1 LPFFLI
7 RQRQRVYPGISAK
20 DVHRKTNAVEGI
32 NKKRRKNEMINES
45 EFDYVDM
52 TDEELAAQAF
62 NDAVEHAQITLQ
74 LSENCYRKFGKQ
86 LLSETQ
92 KSYFQNMANGILPT
106 DEEQTAM
113 DNEQITL
120 DMQAVKKAREI
131 NKQQAAKLG
140 EAYTPE
146 LRLED
151 KTEGF
156 GVN

>member
-1 LPFFLI
+1 
-7 RQRQRVYPGISAK
+7 
-20 DVHRKTNAVEGI
+20 
-32 NKKRRKNEMINES
+32 MINES

-52 TDEELAAQAF
+52 TDEELTPQALK
-62 NDAVEHAQITLQ
+62 DAIQHALNEAIENAKITLQ

-106 DEEQTAM
+106 DEEQAAM
-113 DNEQITL
+113 DNELITL
-120 DMQAVKKAREI
+120 DIQAVKKAREI
-131 NKQQAAKLG
+131 NKQQAAELG

-146 LRLED
+146 LIFED

>member
-1 LPFFLI
+1 
-7 RQRQRVYPGISAK
+7 
-20 DVHRKTNAVEGI
+20 
-32 NKKRRKNEMINES
+32 MINEN

-62 NDAVEHAQITLQ
+62 NDAIEHAQITLQ

-92 KSYFQNMANGILPT
+92 KSYFQNVANGILPT
-106 DEEQTAM
+106 DEEQTAI
-113 DNEQITL
+113 DNEQITF
-120 DMQAVKKAREI
+120 DMQAVIQARQLA
-131 NKQQAAKLG
+131 KQTADRLG

-146 LRLED
+146 LILED

-156 GVN
+156 GIN